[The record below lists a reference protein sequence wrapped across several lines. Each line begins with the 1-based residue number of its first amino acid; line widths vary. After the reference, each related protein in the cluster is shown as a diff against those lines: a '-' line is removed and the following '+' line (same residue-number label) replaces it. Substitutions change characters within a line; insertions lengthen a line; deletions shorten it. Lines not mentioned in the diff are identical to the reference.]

1 MKWLKRLWRIF
12 QFILLL
18 SGILIGWALLEPS
31 FLTVKSLTLALPR
44 WQHENLKI
52 AVLSD
57 FHIGSPWLMLEKLRT
72 IVATTN
78 AQQPDLTLLLGD
90 YVMGS
95 VPGGQFIEPEP
106 IAAELQQLRAKYGV
120 FAVLGNH
127 EWWYDGQRVW
137 RALVQAGIT
146 VLENQA
152 VKLTIDEKPLWI
164 VGLADKTSRKINLA
178 DSIAQTEKHQP
189 IILLSHNPDI
199 FPRIPPRVN
208 LTLAGHTHGGQIN
221 FWWIQQHFIPSRYG
235 SRYARGHLIENNKH
249 LFVTSGLGT
258 TGVPLRLGI
267 PPEIVILT
275 LISENVALPKN

>member
-1 MKWLKRLWRIF
+1 MIFIKGLWRLSQLF
-12 QFILLL
+12 LLL
-18 SGILIGWALLEPS
+18 SLLVIGWAILEPS
-31 FLTVKSLTLALPR
+31 FLTVKSLTLTLPR

-57 FHIGSPWLMLEKLRT
+57 FHIGSPWMTLEKLRT

-90 YVMGS
+90 YVMGK
-95 VPGGQFIEPEP
+95 VPGGQFVEPEL
-106 IAAELQQLRAKYGV
+106 IAAELQHLRAKYGV
-120 FAVLGNH
+120 FAILGNH

-137 RALVQAGIT
+137 RALAQTGIT

-152 VKLTIDEKPLWI
+152 VKLTIAEKSLWI
-164 VGLADKTSRKINLA
+164 VGLADKTSRKIDLA
-178 DSIAQTEKHQP
+178 GSIAQTEKHQP
-189 IILLSHNPDI
+189 IILLSHTPDI
-199 FPRIPPRVN
+199 FPRVPPRVN

-221 FWWIQQHFIPSRYG
+221 FWWIQHYFIPSRYG
-235 SRYARGHLIENNKH
+235 ALYARGQIIENNKH

-275 LISENVALPKN
+275 LVSENSALLKN